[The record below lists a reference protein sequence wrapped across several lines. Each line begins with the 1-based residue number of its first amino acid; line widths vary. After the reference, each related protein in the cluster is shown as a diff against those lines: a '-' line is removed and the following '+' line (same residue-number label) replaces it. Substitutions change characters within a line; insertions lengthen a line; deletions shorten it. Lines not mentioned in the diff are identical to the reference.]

1 MTHGAQP
8 VHATAV
14 SIKGNGVLLIGPS
27 GAGKSDLAL
36 RLIDR
41 GAVLICDDRVIV
53 DTSTLPPLLRP
64 AHNISGKIEVRGI
77 GIIDMPAIGEIPL
90 ALCVMLDETVPR
102 IPEAQ
107 ATHIINGVA
116 VPKLSLDPFAAS
128 APIKI
133 ELALKLVIS

>member
-77 GIIDMPAIGEIPL
+77 GIIDMPAVGEIPL
-90 ALCVMLDETVPR
+90 ILCVMLNETVPR